1 MRSNVTVVF
10 GTEEVSVDLPSAAPE
25 LAPDAA
31 RRWLDDQFVA
41 LDCEPLRISGKVLVA
56 DKMLAIAAALGPQG
70 LQQDETLR
78 LAFARAATGAVA
90 RPVVR
95 IDVDARTVSF

>member
-10 GTEEVSVDLPSAAPE
+10 GPEEVSVDLPSAVPDM
-25 LAPDAA
+25 APDVA

-56 DKMLAIAAALGPQG
+56 DKLLAVAAALGPQG
-70 LQQDETLR
+70 LHGDDALR
-78 LAFARAATGAVA
+78 LAFARAATAA
-90 RPVVR
+90 LSRPVVR